1 MDIVSTEGADSREVV
16 DGVHNSSLLAG
27 ERMNTLQ
34 FRIDPGS
41 SVPMHDHPHEQV
53 GYLLQG
59 EVTVKLDGDERVLT
73 AGDTY
78 CIPGDESHSFE
89 NRGDEP
95 AIGIDVFSPPR
106 DLAPFADDE

>member
-1 MDIVSTEGADSREVV
+1 MDIVSTNDADSREVV
-16 DGVHNSSLLAG
+16 EGVYNSSLLAG
-27 ERMNTLQ
+27 ERMNILQ
-34 FRIDPGS
+34 FRIAPGS
-41 SVPMHDHPHEQV
+41 SVPIHDHPHEQA
-53 GYLLQG
+53 GFLLQG
-59 EVTVKLDGDERVLT
+59 EVIVKLGGDERVLKT
-73 AGDTY
+73 GDAY

>member
-1 MDIVSTEGADSREVV
+1 MDIVSTAAADSREVV
-16 DGVHNSSLLAG
+16 DGVHNFSLLAG
-27 ERMNTLQ
+27 ERMSTLQ

-41 SVPMHDHPHEQV
+41 SVPMHDHPHEQA

-59 EVTVKLDGDERVLT
+59 EVTVVLDGDERVLR
-73 AGDTY
+73 AGDAY
-78 CIPGDESHSFE
+78 CIPGNESHSFE
-89 NRGDEP
+89 NQGDEP